1 MNERTRKNLIVDEY
15 REYRPRAQDSHS
27 SLESEIRLTTEMI
40 EIQGENHLTVAKAL
54 HGQRF
59 PMPSY

>member
-27 SLESEIRLTTEMI
+27 SLESEIRLTTNE
-40 EIQGENHLTVAKAL
+40 GESREWIAYN
-54 HGQRF
+54 
-59 PMPSY
+59 S